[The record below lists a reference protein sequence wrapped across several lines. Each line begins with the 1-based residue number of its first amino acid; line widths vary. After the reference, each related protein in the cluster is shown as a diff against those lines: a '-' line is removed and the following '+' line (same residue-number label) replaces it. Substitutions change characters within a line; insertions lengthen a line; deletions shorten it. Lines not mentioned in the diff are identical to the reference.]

1 MKGVIMKKLCVFLAG
16 LLFLGTTFA
25 MSQPV
30 AGKKFELGVAFS
42 FASIRYAEEE
52 YSYTVWTLPL
62 RVGYFVWKGLE
73 IEPEIM
79 LQKFKGDDLAYDL
92 CGNLAYNFKPSG
104 NLVPFVLAG
113 IGIGNGFVI
122 GPIVDG
128 ASGVKAFLLNFGGGV
143 KYVIGNSGAIR
154 LEYRFTHN
162 HLAEDEYS
170 GNRNSHQVFIGASL
184 FF

>member
-1 MKGVIMKKLCVFLAG
+1 MKGVIMKKLCVFLVG
-16 LLFLGTTFA
+16 LLFLSATFA
-25 MSQPV
+25 VSQPV

-42 FASIRYAEEE
+42 FASFKISGGEE
-52 YSYTVWTLPL
+52 SYTVWTLPL

-79 LQKFKGDDLAYDL
+79 LQKFEGDDLAYSL
-92 CGNLAYNFKPSG
+92 CGNLAYNFKTSE

-113 IGIGNGFVI
+113 AGIGNGFSI
-122 GPIVDG
+122 GPLMEG
-128 ASGVKAFLLNFGGGV
+128 ASGTSAFLLNFGGGV

-162 HLAEDEYS
+162 HLTEDEFS
-170 GNRNSHQVFIGASL
+170 ENLNSHQVFIGVSL